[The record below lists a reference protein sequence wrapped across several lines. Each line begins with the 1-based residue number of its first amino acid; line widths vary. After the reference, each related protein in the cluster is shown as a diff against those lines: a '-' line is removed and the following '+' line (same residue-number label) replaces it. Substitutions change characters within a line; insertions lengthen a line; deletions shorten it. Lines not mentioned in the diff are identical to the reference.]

1 MNEMNDDNTP
11 TIGQQSARGNSAY
24 LEKPQDETPTATVNK
39 DLVDDG
45 NTQSSKRLTKATKK
59 EMKSQQTSTEPMPE
73 ATISFV
79 LPVPHENTRSFEDSF
94 IFNSR
99 DLLLE

>member
-45 NTQSSKRLTKATKK
+45 NTQSSK
-59 EMKSQQTSTEPMPE
+59 
-73 ATISFV
+73 
-79 LPVPHENTRSFEDSF
+79 
-94 IFNSR
+94 
-99 DLLLE
+99 